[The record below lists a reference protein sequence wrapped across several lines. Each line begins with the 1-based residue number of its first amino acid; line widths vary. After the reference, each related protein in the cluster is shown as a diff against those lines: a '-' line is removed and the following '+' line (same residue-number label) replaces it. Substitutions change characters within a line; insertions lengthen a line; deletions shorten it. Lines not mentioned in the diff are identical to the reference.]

1 MDLHFE
7 GMIAAMLAIFAILL
21 SGEWAISTWKKKGFY
36 SGEHTVLNLSLGLMQ
51 QTSGL
56 IYNLIFLAAFAY
68 VQQNWSL
75 QQWTALPEIP
85 VGWPVLIADAF
96 PYLVVQWQHVFT
108 WLLVLV
114 LADFCLYWLHRFS
127 HEVHIMW
134 AGHIVHHSNT
144 EYNYSV
150 ALRQSFIE
158 GFYTW
163 VFYLPL
169 AFLGVPWELFVSAYT
184 LSIIWQFFVHTRLVK
199 RIGILEKILV
209 GPAHHR
215 VHHAR
220 NEHYLDKNYG
230 GLFIIW
236 DKMFGTFQE
245 EVEEPEYGITVPLET
260 GNLLWTNVHQHAHM
274 LRLWRHAE
282 GWREKMKV
290 VFGWPSFLP
299 KSLSTLKLEGT
310 THISFT
316 SQQAK
321 KWYIYLS
328 FILTAIAAL
337 AFSNQV
343 REQFNGWEM
352 AGLLFFVIGSL
363 SILSGLLEDKLWAN
377 IAEVS
382 RLCLQL
388 GIGLILLTV
397 YGNVPMGVFFV
408 ISATFLLLCTWYLA
422 ADYKAL
428 HPIKTNV

>member
-1 MDLHFE
+1 MELHFE
-7 GMIAAMLAIFAILL
+7 GMIAAMLAIFAVLL
-21 SGEWAISTWKKKGFY
+21 SGEWVISTWKKKGFY

-68 VQQNWSL
+68 VQQHWSV

-85 VGWPVLIADAF
+85 VGWPVLISDAF
-96 PYLVVQWQHVFT
+96 PYFVVQWQHVFI

-150 ALRQSFIE
+150 ALRQSFLE

-163 VFYLPL
+163 IFYLPL
-169 AFLGVPWELFVSAYT
+169 AFMGVPWELFISAYT
-184 LSIIWQFFVHTRLVK
+184 LSIIWQFFVHTRMVQ
-199 RIGILEKILV
+199 RIGVLEKLLV

-230 GLFIIW
+230 GLFIVW

-245 EVEEPEYGITVPLET
+245 EVEEPEYGITVPLKT

-274 LRLWRHAE
+274 LKLWRHAE
-282 GWREKMKV
+282 GWEEKMQV

-299 KSLSTLKLEGT
+299 KSLSARKMEG
-310 THISFT
+310 HSRISFT

-328 FILTAIAAL
+328 FILTAMTAL

-343 REQFNGWEM
+343 REQFYWLEM
-352 AGLLFFVIGSL
+352 IGLLVFVAGSL
-363 SILSGLLEDKLWAN
+363 SILSGLLEDERWAN
-377 IAEVS
+377 IAEIT

-388 GIGLILLTV
+388 GFGLVFLTV
-397 YGNVPMGVFFV
+397 LDSVPMGAFLV
-408 ISATFLLLCTWYLA
+408 ISATVLLFCTWYLA

>member
-1 MDLHFE
+1 MELHFE
-7 GMIAAMLAIFAILL
+7 GMIAAMLAIFAVLL
-21 SGEWAISTWKKKGFY
+21 LGEWGISAWKKKGFY
-36 SGEHTVLNLSLGLMQ
+36 SGENTVLNLSLGLMQ

-68 VQQNWSL
+68 VQQNWSV
-75 QQWTALPEIP
+75 QQWTAMPEIP
-85 VGWPVLIADAF
+85 VGWPVLTLDTF
-96 PYLVVQWQHVFT
+96 PFFSVQWQHVFT

-163 VFYLPL
+163 IFYLPL
-169 AFLGVPWELFVSAYT
+169 AFFGVPWELFVSAYT
-184 LSIIWQFFVHTRLVK
+184 LSIIWQFFVHTRMVK
-199 RIGILEKILV
+199 RIGLLEKVLV

-230 GLFIIW
+230 GLFIVW

-245 EVEEPEYGITVPLET
+245 EVEEPEYGITVPLEN
-260 GNLLWTNVHQHAHM
+260 GNLLWTNLHQHAHM
-274 LRLWRHAE
+274 LKLWRHAD
-282 GWREKMKV
+282 GWREKMQV

-299 KSLSTLKLEGT
+299 KSLSVWKLEGNARMAFT
-310 THISFT
+310 T
-316 SQQAK
+316 QQAK

-328 FILTAIAAL
+328 FILTAILAL
-337 AFSNQV
+337 VWSNQV
-343 REQFNGWEM
+343 REQPYWLEM
-352 AGLLFFVIGSL
+352 IGVLIFVGGSL
-363 SILSGLLEDKLWAN
+363 SILSGLLEDKLWSN
-377 IAEVS
+377 IAEIT

-388 GIGLILLTV
+388 GIGLLMLTV
-397 YGNVPMGVFFV
+397 FDNWLMGVFLV
-408 ISATFLLLCTWYLA
+408 ISATVLLSFTWYLA